1 MKRIIKAFFI
11 SLAAIKFGWKN
22 EAALRQELAL
32 LIVAI
37 PAALLI
43 SSNPWKILAMLG
55 TLLFLLAVE
64 FLNTGIEKLADRT
77 TRETDPL
84 IKIAKDCGSAAVL
97 MALLLAGSVWILA
110 LWERL
115 YESY

>member
-1 MKRIIKAFFI
+1 MKRIINAFLF
-11 SLAAIKFGWKN
+11 SSAAIRFGWKS

-32 LIVAI
+32 FIVAI

-43 SSNPWKILAMLG
+43 SSNPWKILVMLG
-55 TLLFLLAVE
+55 TLLLLLAVE
-64 FLNTGIEKLADRT
+64 FLNTGIEKLADRIT
-77 TRETDPL
+77 GEPDPL

-97 MALLLAGSVWILA
+97 MVLVLSGSVWILA

-115 YESY
+115 IS